1 MTRSKGRRHRKT
13 ALGHSRSRMWLLTG
27 GGIVVVAVTAGA
39 GLIAMLLVGGD
50 IPRSVASVIAP
61 HDRAAI
67 TWQAVVTDDAVNVR
81 SAAST
86 DSDVIGS
93 MMAHQ
98 RVTVTG
104 VPVGDFLPV
113 AIDGKRGWMAADYL
127 RRDAVPTGSAPVASI
142 PGPVA
147 NGGDAVVPQPTEL
160 PSLPLTA
167 PTADLPVVAP
177 QPTDVPLLPVV
188 GDTSPPDDAEPAV
201 PEPSPSSA
209 VPTVTLAAVDA
220 GAVEDVPANVTAD
233 ERWIDV
239 NRSTATITLYVGEQP
254 QRSFHGKIG
263 RDPSV
268 DGFYSTAV
276 GTFHVYSMQRGLSGT
291 PFVDDVYLSDWVG
304 FDPVR
309 KNGFHS
315 PVREADGSERV
326 TQNPTTMG
334 CVRLTAG
341 DAVSLFEFAALGMR
355 VEIHD

>member
-1 MTRSKGRRHRKT
+1 M
-13 ALGHSRSRMWLLTG
+13 
-27 GGIVVVAVTAGA
+27 AV
-39 GLIAMLLVGGD
+39 
-50 IPRSVASVIAP
+50 
-61 HDRAAI
+61 
-67 TWQAVVTDDAVNVR
+67 
-81 SAAST
+81 
-86 DSDVIGS
+86 
-93 MMAHQ
+93 
-98 RVTVTG
+98 
-104 VPVGDFLPV
+104 
-113 AIDGKRGWMAADYL
+113 DYL
-127 RRDAVPTGSAPVASI
+127 RRDAVPAGSAPVASI

-147 NGGDAVVPQPTEL
+147 NGGDVVVPQSTGL
-160 PSLPLTA
+160 PSLPLPA

-177 QPTDVPLLPVV
+177 QPTDVPLLPVA
-188 GDTSPPDDAEPAV
+188 GDTSPSDDAEPAV
-201 PEPSPSSA
+201 PEPSPPSV

-239 NRSTATITLYVGEQP
+239 NRSTATITLYIGEQP
-254 QRSFHGKIG
+254 QRSFQGKIG

-276 GTFHVYSMQRGLSGT
+276 GTFHVYSMQQGLSGT
-291 PFVDDVYLSDWVG
+291 PFVDDVYLSDWAG

-341 DAVSLFEFAALGMR
+341 DAVSLFEFAAIGMR